1 MASKKKGGKRR
12 PPPQQGSRQGQAQQ
26 ARKSGPAQQR
36 AGSGAV
42 FSSESSESSGT
53 GARGGGSKSPRP
65 AQGPKQAPKAKKAPR
80 ERSGPTQAERLAAA
94 ERARRRKARRTR
106 ALIAGVPI
114 LLVGSLAAFMI
125 NNRLA
130 SQRLISRLEAGS
142 CDFDRRADPTARE
155 PNNHVPSPAYEVNP
169 PAGGNHLI
177 TPSPAGTYTAENT
190 PPDGQ
195 LVHSLEHGFV
205 VIWYRPDLPPEGQA
219 QLRQVTDKHTKDVLL
234 VPRPSLPTPVA
245 ASAWERRLL
254 CDSVEVPA
262 LDRFVTS
269 YRNKGPEKVEH
280 P

>member
-12 PPPQQGSRQGQAQQ
+12 PPQQGSRQRQAQQ
-26 ARKSGPAQQR
+26 ARKSGPAQQPG
-36 AGSGAV
+36 GSGAA
-42 FSSESSESSGT
+42 SSTESSGT
-53 GARGGGSKSPRP
+53 GTVGGGSKPPRP
-65 AQGPKQAPKAKKAPR
+65 AQGPKQAPKAKKAAPR

-94 ERARRRKARRTR
+94 ERARCRKVLRTR
-106 ALIAGVPI
+106 ALIAGVLL
-114 LLVGSLAAFMI
+114 LLVGSLAASMI
-125 NNRLA
+125 SNRRA
-130 SQRLISRLEAGS
+130 SAKLISQLEAGS
-142 CDFDRRADPTARE
+142 CEFDRRADPTARE